1 MFKILKDVLEEKGE
15 RTEAETTA
23 RVGGR
28 VRSAEAKKAIAEK
41 LKKGME
47 SLEAT
52 PLMDLK
58 TGEIKTKK
66 PKKVPKEKTPEEAC
80 LHEAKT
86 MRKKSLGWDYILYE
100 KHWGSH
106 NPYRW
111 HTAQ

>member
-86 MRKKSLGWDYILYE
+86 MHKKSLGWDYILYQ

>member
-15 RTEAETTA
+15 RTEAESTV

-41 LKKGME
+41 LRKGMD

-58 TGEIKTKK
+58 TGEIKSKK
-66 PKKVPKEKTPEEAC
+66 AKKVPKEKTPEEVC
-80 LHEAKT
+80 LAEAKT
-86 MRKKSLGWDYILYE
+86 LLKKSLG
-100 KHWGSH
+100 
-106 NPYRW
+106 
-111 HTAQ
+111 